1 MEKSMFTV
9 GTKVQ
14 VVRDM
19 ADGWGPSVGMICQV
33 VKVHPDQHVFWI
45 TPLKADGTLGSGIF
59 WADATDVKI
68 IEEKKM
74 TLGEKLKATLKAEE
88 DAKREAL
95 RKEEEAKARA
105 RALQTAERQKIINCI
120 KDEIITKIEDGKKP
134 AYKLR
139 GPTDVRAW
147 INAWYLRSD
156 GRPMEDREV
165 WMGLQD
171 WLKAEGLRLKIT
183 EGHDG
188 MGMSDW
194 LVISVKPI
202 PGMEVEAD

>member
-1 MEKSMFTV
+1 MFTV

-14 VVRDM
+14 AVRDM
-19 ADGWGPSVGMICQV
+19 ADGWGPSTGMICQV

-45 TPLKADGTLGSGIF
+45 TPLKADGTLGAGIF

-95 RKEEEAKARA
+95 RKEEEAAAQRRA
-105 RALQTAERQKIINCI
+105 RRTMERQSVINYI

-134 AYKLR
+134 AYKLH

-147 INAWYLRSD
+147 INAWWLRSD
-156 GRPMEDREV
+156 GRPMEDRDV

-183 EGHDG
+183 EEHDG
-188 MGMSDW
+188 TGVRDW
-194 LVISVKPI
+194 LMIGVEPI